1 MVVGSTLNDV
11 LSVTAPTEQEMKEAA
26 KTTSTKEPLSQQ
38 KVSHGQVLDLFGIGS
53 GPRFVIVYKE
63 NKTKSERMMAAS
75 IVKHDPNTFNMTQPQ
90 LDKCI
95 YYRLAVVL
103 SL

>member
-1 MVVGSTLNDV
+1 
-11 LSVTAPTEQEMKEAA
+11 
-26 KTTSTKEPLSQQ
+26 
-38 KVSHGQVLDLFGIGS
+38 
-53 GPRFVIVYKE
+53 
-63 NKTKSERMMAAS
+63 MMAAS